1 MDFNSTF
8 EKIKSRG
15 YWHIS
20 FYPAK
25 PTEKLT
31 DDNGTLTLPQLK
43 RLILDNKVQY
53 RGWDYP
59 HCPQDATLPHQ
70 KIYNVSEAV
79 EAWIDWEVYQEAWRM
94 HQSGKFTHLKGFHE
108 DRYGEV
114 NYNNSVLQNIEP
126 NTVLDVP
133 ETTYTLTEVF
143 AFLRN
148 LMQTPYFLDGIYLT
162 IALKGTNKRKL
173 TVLDRSRIGLSMG
186 YECYQDEVHV
196 FKDRKLSNQEL
207 RTDFKELAREA
218 AMVVFHQFNWD
229 NPSMSV
235 VEQDQTKLLERKWF

>member
-1 MDFNSTF
+1 MDFDSTIQ
-8 EKIKSRG
+8 KVKSAG

-25 PTEKLT
+25 PVEKLA
-31 DDNGTLTLPQLK
+31 DENGALTLPQLK
-43 RLILDNKVQY
+43 QFILDNKVQY

-70 KIYNVSEAV
+70 KIYNVSGAV
-79 EAWIDWEVYQEAWRM
+79 EAWIQWEIHNEAWRF
-94 HQSGKFTHLKGFHE
+94 HQSGKFTHLLGIRE
-108 DRYGEV
+108 DRYAEV
-114 NYNNSVLQNIEP
+114 VGYNNPALQNIEP

-148 LMQTPYFLDGIYLT
+148 LMQTSYFLDGIYLSIT
-162 IALKGTNKRKL
+162 LKGTKNRKL
-173 TVLDRSRIGLSMG
+173 TILDRSRIGLSMG
-186 YECYQDEVHV
+186 YECFQDEVPV
-196 FKDRKLSNQEL
+196 FTDRKLSNKEL

-218 AMVVFHQFNWD
+218 AISVFHQFNWD
-229 NPSMSV
+229 NPSASV
-235 VEQDQTKLLERKWF
+235 LEQDQTKLLERKW